1 MTLRPFSGRSCTAVS
16 GSSAPTVALS
26 DWMIGAC
33 AVTVMVSVSVPTA
46 SCAFDALA
54 VAGRQ
59 PHRRGVRA

>member
-33 AVTVMVSVSVPTA
+33 AVTVMVSAERADRQLRVRR
-46 SCAFDALA
+46 
-54 VAGRQ
+54 AGRS
-59 PHRRGVRA
+59 PADTRIVAA